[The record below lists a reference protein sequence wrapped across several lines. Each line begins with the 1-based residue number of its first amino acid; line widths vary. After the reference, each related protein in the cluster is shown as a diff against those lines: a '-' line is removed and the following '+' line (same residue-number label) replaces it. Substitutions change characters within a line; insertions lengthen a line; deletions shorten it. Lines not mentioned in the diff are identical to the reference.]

1 MKGLILNGS
10 PRRDG
15 KIGRLMKYAAEVSGE
30 DVEVV
35 NVYDL
40 NIRPCTACM
49 KCRIAGH
56 CVLPE
61 DDGHRLARRI
71 TEAEWLVV
79 GSPTHWGNMSAGL
92 KNMFDRLVPVF
103 MGESSL
109 GIPRP
114 RQRGKRAVVVATCT
128 TPFPFNV
135 FFRQSRGTVK
145 MIREVLQ
152 TGGFRVYSLEVP
164 GTRKWEVIPGKYLKR
179 LARKVK
185 KAQSR

>member
-10 PRRDG
+10 PRRNG
-15 KIGRLMKYAAEVSGE
+15 KIGQLMEYAAGVSGE
-30 DVEVV
+30 EVELV

-49 KCRIAGH
+49 KCRATGR

-61 DDGHRLARRI
+61 DDGHGLARKI
-71 TEAEWLVV
+71 TEADWLVV

-103 MGESSL
+103 MGENGL
-109 GIPRP
+109 GIPQP
-114 RQRGKRAVVVATCT
+114 RQKGKRAVVVATCT
-128 TPFPFNV
+128 TPYPFNV
-135 FFRQSRGTVK
+135 IFRQSRGTVK

-164 GTRKWEVIPGKYLKR
+164 GTKNRETIPEKYLKR
-179 LARKVK
+179 LARMVK

>member
-10 PRRDG
+10 PRQNG
-15 KIGRLMKYAAEVSGE
+15 KIGQLMKYAAEVSGT
-30 DVEVV
+30 DVELV

-40 NIRPCTACM
+40 NIRSCTACM
-49 KCRIAGH
+49 KCRTTGI

-61 DDGHRLARRI
+61 DDGHQLAHKI
-71 TEAEWLVV
+71 AEADWLVV

-103 MGESSL
+103 MGESRM
-109 GIPRP
+109 GIPQP
-114 RQRGKRAVVVATCT
+114 RQRGKRAVVVAACT
-128 TPFPFNV
+128 TPSPFHV
-135 FFRQSRGTVK
+135 LFRQSRGTVK
-145 MIREVLQ
+145 TIREVLK

-164 GTRKWEVIPGKYLKR
+164 GTKGLEVLPEKYLKK
-179 LARKVK
+179 LARRVK